1 MLMLGVEY
9 ELMAK
14 TEEFEVSVRA
24 IMKRRGTEYIRALYS
39 VPLLFVMALKAVSLN
54 FHTGVPWEFLYADDL
69 VVIADSLE
77 ECIAKLKTL
86 KIRMYRTTCQHE
98 ED

>member
-1 MLMLGVEY
+1 
-9 ELMAK
+9 
-14 TEEFEVSVRA
+14 
-24 IMKRRGTEYIRALYS
+24 
-39 VPLLFVMALKAVSLN
+39 MALKAVSLN

-86 KIRMYRTTCQHE
+86 KIRMESKGLRVNMKKTKILVSGVGLE
-98 ED
+98 SSPVLSVVKVREPPSP